1 MWIVGG
7 YSSFCEG
14 YLEAFIFIKNIDG
27 ILLHAMQFFQHFS
40 VNYIILNAFQLVSK
54 YFSIHKIIVISKV
67 VSLFSD
73 KRYGK
78 KRKKQ
83 IMLFQFR
90 ITLLMRQCLKRLN
103 YLTSSVFIFIA
114 DSDIS
119 YQIKISYTYNNTIFS
134 RT

>member
-1 MWIVGG
+1 MRIVGG

-40 VNYIILNAFQLVSK
+40 VNYFILNPFQLVSK

-119 YQIKISYTYNNTIFS
+119 YQIKISYIYNNSIF
-134 RT
+134 RWT